1 MGLFGG
7 LFQKIGQIMGGKA
20 IDDAFFD
27 ELEEQMIL
35 ADIGAATAM
44 KLVEEARAWAKKTK
58 AQSIDEVASHLEEI
72 ICQWLSEGEHQLQV
86 VPGQLNVVL
95 FLGVNGVGKTTT
107 IGKLAY
113 QLKGQGLK
121 VMAAAADTFRAAA
134 IDQLAVWCQRA
145 GIDLIRHQEGADP
158 ASVVFDAL
166 SAARSRNIEV
176 LLVDT
181 AGRLQN
187 KSHLMEELKKLHR
200 IIGRDCPGQPVES
213 LLVLDATTGQNAL
226 SQARL
231 FQEVA
236 GVTGVVLT
244 KLDGTAKGGIVLGIQ
259 KEQGLPVKYTGWG
272 ETIES
277 LQSFDPQA
285 FTARLFA
292 KEDKEEV

>member
-7 LFQKIGQIMGGKA
+7 LFQKIGQMMSGIK
-20 IDDAFFD
+20 IDDEFFD

-35 ADIGAATAM
+35 ADVGAATAM
-44 KLVEEARAWAKKTK
+44 DLVEDLRQRAKKEKLDNVEAVEACLKEAVTELLN
-58 AQSIDEVASHLEEI
+58 Q
-72 ICQWLSEGEHQLQV
+72 GEHELNLHK
-86 VPGQLNVVL
+86 GKLNVVL

-113 QLKGQGLK
+113 YLKGQGYK

-134 IDQLAVWCQRA
+134 IDQLEVWCQRA
-145 GIDLIRHQEGADP
+145 HIELIRHQEGSDP

-166 SAARSRNIEV
+166 AAARSRQVDV

-187 KSHLMEELKKLHR
+187 KTNLMEELKKLRR
-200 IIGRDCPGQPVES
+200 IIERECPGQPEEV
-213 LLVLDATTGQNAL
+213 LLVLDAATGQNAL

-231 FQEVA
+231 FKEAA

-259 KEQGLPVKYTGWG
+259 NEFALPVKFTGWG
-272 ETIES
+272 EGIED
-277 LQSFDPQA
+277 LQVFDAQSFSE
-285 FTARLFA
+285 RMFA
-292 KEDKEEV
+292 KESEA